1 LRKLLPAVVLALVL
15 ASPAHGQS
23 IRRLLMPGVAYTRQ
37 VEFTIH
43 GPVAIHVLNAPRPT
57 GLYALKPVL
66 SNNAIVGREK
76 VTSME
81 RRASAS
87 ATVAGVNGDLFNWSD
102 GHPSGVLLR
111 SGVLDSPPSPDR
123 SSVGIGADG
132 TLRVDRVSYA
142 GNWRGTGQRRP
153 LRLNQP
159 PGPNGVTLYTPA
171 WGATTPT
178 APDVVEAVLPT
189 MPATAPNTDLSS
201 AVAQIGSSPGGT
213 RIPSGGA
220 ILAARGSGAAR
231 LAEEAPVGTTLLVRL
246 TLTPDW
252 AGVADAVGGGPL
264 LVRKG
269 KPVFRANEAF
279 SSAQLGPRNPR
290 TAVGQLADGR
300 IVLVAVDGRQRGYSV
315 GMTNFELAQTLVRLG
330 CVTGSA
336 LDAGGSTT
344 MAFDGQLLNRPSDPG
359 GERAVANAL
368 LVNYYGVY
376 AAPPEEPVLSPNGD
390 GVDERQALAYKVVR
404 ASTVTAALV
413 GPDGVSRPLFSG
425 PRPAGTQRFTW
436 SGTTSGGSVEPE
448 GRWRFTV
455 TAVDDLG
462 RTSSTDR
469 LFALNTTLGGL
480 SVSSSV
486 LVRRAPSST
495 LKATFTLAHPALVRV
510 TVERPSGAVVRTIF
524 RRSLPEGPATVV
536 WDGRDESGVR
546 AFSGVYRFHVRAT
559 NDFGDVDLTAP
570 FSARRG

>member
-1 LRKLLPAVVLALVL
+1 LRKLLPAVLLALVL
-15 ASPAHGQS
+15 AAPAHGQN

-66 SNNAIVGREK
+66 SNNSIVGRER

-81 RRASAS
+81 RRASAA

-102 GHPSGVLLR
+102 GHPSGVLMR
-111 SGVLDSPPSPDR
+111 SGALDSPPSRDR
-123 SSVGIGADG
+123 SSVGIGEDG
-132 TLRVDRVSYA
+132 TLHVDRVSYA
-142 GNWRGTGQRRP
+142 GIWKGTGQRRP

-171 WGATTPT
+171 WGPTTPT
-178 APDVVEAVLPT
+178 ASDVVEAVLPA
-189 MPATAPNTDLSS
+189 MPPATPNTDLSA
-201 AVAQIGSSPGGT
+201 AVAQVGTSPGGT
-213 RIPSGGA
+213 RIPPGGA
-220 ILAARGSGAAR
+220 IIAARGSGAAR
-231 LAEEAPVGTTLLVRL
+231 LAVEAPAGTALLIRL

-252 AGVADAVGGGPL
+252 AGITDAIGGGPV

-279 SSAQLGPRNPR
+279 SSDQLGPRNPR
-290 TAVGQLADGR
+290 TGVGQLADGR
-300 IVLVAVDGRQRGYSV
+300 IVLVAVDGRQPGYSV

-344 MAFDGQLLNRPSDPG
+344 MAFDGELLNRPSDPG
-359 GERAVANAL
+359 GERAIANAL
-368 LVNYYGVY
+368 LINYYGVY
-376 AAPPEEPVLSPNGD
+376 APPPEEPVLSPNGD
-390 GVDERQALAYKVVR
+390 GVDERQTLEYKIVR
-404 ASTVTAALV
+404 PSTVTATLL

-425 PRPAGTQRFTW
+425 PRPAGTQRFAWT
-436 SGTTSGGSVEPE
+436 GTTAGGAIEPE
-448 GRWRFTV
+448 GRWRFSV

-469 LFALNTTLGGL
+469 LFSLNTTLGDL
-480 SVSSSV
+480 SVSRSV
-486 LVRRAPSST
+486 LVRRRPSST
-495 LKATFTLAHPALVRV
+495 LRAAFTLAHPALVRV

-524 RRSLPEGPATVV
+524 RRSLPAGPATVV

-559 NDFGDVDLTAP
+559 NSYGDADLTAP